1 MNHEVIKH
9 ARQLANLTQ
18 RELALKVGVDTS
30 YISKLENGT
39 IPLQPA
45 IERKILEVFDGAG
58 IGEQEITSLKNV
70 FVARNIKTVQKGSV
84 TNGNRKTE
92 PTIYKS
98 FY

>member
-1 MNHEVIKH
+1 MNHEGIKH
-9 ARQLANLTQ
+9 SRQLANLTQ

-45 IERKILEVFDGAG
+45 IERKILEAFDGAG
-58 IGEQEITSLKNV
+58 IGEQEIKSLKNV
-70 FVARNIKTVQKGSV
+70 YIARNLKTVHKGSV
-84 TNGNRKTE
+84 TNGNRKAE
-92 PTIYKS
+92 PSIYKN